1 MSEPMPT
8 LPTQSPFTYPNPNS
22 SASSSFTQDD
32 TFMPNPS
39 ASPSFTQD
47 DTFMPNKPEPI
58 QPVPFLHSH
67 SHFPHSLCIDHCF
80 KDLTIISSQQVVS
93 DPTFTQTAFSQPA
106 VNTQHTHPAQTN
118 STDVAVQRENK
129 VRTLLLQALPEDHMN
144 RAYQHAVKTL
154 ESQKEW
160 YHKTQIALEE
170 KIRVLS
176 ANLENTTNTLSYT
189 EKLHDQ
195 AQKEKKEWEVKFEA
209 TLARFEKW
217 KESSKNLKNLIDS
230 SMSTR
235 TKVGLGFQE
244 YFGVDEVFDLSTPS
258 VFYSDPV
265 EKEVKP
271 LYSTFVKA
279 GEMHAVPPPITGTYM
294 PSPYQSDIEETQVS
308 YGSKSDNN
316 ISDTISESNDFVSCD
331 NSDKSSDSETH
342 ASCDSSLKTQTKDI
356 PPAVDIQTLP
366 ESDVEDPNSTT
377 GSPSFSCSE
386 NVKSPR
392 IICNKS
398 GMNNRNVCKNN
409 FVRVKKCFVCGSKL
423 HLIKDCDFYNCVDS
437 VPCKSKAAS
446 VPAGSRNSS
455 ASVPADRSDP
465 AASRNRPA
473 VNSADRPHP
482 AGWSKR
488 PATVSAG
495 RPVSAGWL
503 NPAARPYFRPS
514 SVYFNNMYWPDL
526 YDPMNKGRWGTAGDP
541 STDNDIGIVDSGCS
555 RSMTG
560 NKEKLDDFVQIKGG
574 IVKFGGGDGRISGK
588 GTIRTSKLD
597 FENVYYVEELQHFN
611 LFSVSQIC
619 DKKNKVL
626 FTDTDCLVLSEKF
639 QLPDASQVVLRI
651 PRKHDLYT
659 FHISD
664 LQPEQKVTCLV
675 AKASLDESTRWHRR
689 MAHVNFKTINKLAK
703 EGLVDGLPLKV
714 FTNEHNCV
722 ACNKG
727 KQHKAS
733 YKHISAVRLIT
744 ETLQLLHMDL
754 FGPTNIRSIDQKY
767 YSLVVTDDFSRF
779 SWTFFLGTK
788 DETFY
793 VLKEFIALIENQLN
807 KKVKGIRCDNGTEF
821 KNAKLI
827 ELCGKK
833 GIKRD
838 YSNPRTPQQ
847 NGVAERKNRT
857 LIEAA
862 RTMLADSKLPTMFWT
877 EAVSTACYVL
887 TGGTQETN
895 IPAGTQ
901 AQDSDSDVEEQ
912 VIVVPSFPSNS
923 FAGPSSSNGPS
934 IMERNADYAEELAKL
949 QRQEYEAK
957 DAAARYGYL
966 FSQATAEI
974 LCQAEAEIRNQG
986 VSADR
991 DSAGIG
997 SAGGVSAGS
1006 TSAGSDPAG
1015 SHPAGHFQ
1023 LWFWAR
1029 VRTPHDFQ
1037 SLLMCARNKSH
1048 LASSHLPLMTDDFRC
1063 YSYKFSTCCGSES
1076 STYKKVNTFHPQS
1089 RFLVSCFSNL
1099 HQAVLTNPSLVEIA
1113 SLDSYSSI
1121 NKGPIIQ
1128 ITSFVCSACLP
1139 FQLEPTSIAKA
1150 LEDLIGLMLFKKKMQ
1165 QFIKPASIVVRN
1177 KARLVAQGHRQEE
1190 GIDYDEIE
1198 KKCMS
1203 LSLKALKIPT
1213 SQSMYTEWLKLCM
1226 DFIKHLEPG
1235 MQDCRLFC
1243 YNTITEEGL
1252 LTRHCS
1258 SRKIPG
1264 IYFWYSKVMFVKDM
1278 LTKFDMESVRTATTP
1293 YEAAKTKLKD
1303 ETDPPVNSENFQ
1315 VSKGATKKLAVT
1327 VNFMAAAKK
1336 QTLVATYSTEEEYVA
1351 ADSCCARDAN
1361 EKNLIQVL
1369 KIHTND
1375 NVADLL
1381 TKAFDGPRFEYLV
1394 VHIGMVYI
1402 LPAGR
1407 LVSAGRIMILL
1418 VVILSAGRI
1427 MILLVVI
1434 LSAGRLVSAGC
1445 TMILLVVILS
1455 AGRLVS
1461 AGCTMILLV
1470 VILSA
1475 GRLVSAGRTMIL
1487 LVVIIPAGCF
1497 VPAGSYGLCC

>member
-1 MSEPMPT
+1 
-8 LPTQSPFTYPNPNS
+8 
-22 SASSSFTQDD
+22 
-32 TFMPNPS
+32 
-39 ASPSFTQD
+39 
-47 DTFMPNKPEPI
+47 
-58 QPVPFLHSH
+58 
-67 SHFPHSLCIDHCF
+67 
-80 KDLTIISSQQVVS
+80 
-93 DPTFTQTAFSQPA
+93 
-106 VNTQHTHPAQTN
+106 
-118 STDVAVQRENK
+118 
-129 VRTLLLQALPEDHMN
+129 
-144 RAYQHAVKTL
+144 
-154 ESQKEW
+154 
-160 YHKTQIALEE
+160 
-170 KIRVLS
+170 
-176 ANLENTTNTLSYT
+176 
-189 EKLHDQ
+189 

-217 KESSKNLKNLIDS
+217 KESSKNLKKLIDS

-235 TKVGLGFQE
+235 TKIGLGFQE

-265 EKEVKP
+265 EKEDKP
-271 LYSTFVKA
+271 LYSRFVKA

-308 YGSKSDNN
+308 YGSKSDNKT
-316 ISDTISESNDFVSCD
+316 SETISESNDFVSCD

-356 PPAVDIQTLP
+356 PPAVDIMTLP
-366 ESDVEDPNSTT
+366 ESDIEDPNSTT
-377 GSPSFSCSE
+377 GSPSFSCLE

-392 IICNKS
+392 ILCNKS

-409 FVRVKKCFVCGSKL
+409 SVRVKKCFVCGSKL

-446 VPAGSRNSS
+446 VSAGSRKSP
-455 ASVPADRSDP
+455 ASVPAGRSDS

-473 VNSADRPHP
+473 VHSAGAPNH

-495 RPVSAGWL
+495 RPGSAGWL

-514 SVYFNNMYWPDL
+514 SVYFNTPTNL
-526 YDPMNKGRWGTAGDP
+526 YDPMFMDKGRWDTAGDP

-626 FTDTDCLVLSEKF
+626 FTDTDCLVLSEEF

-664 LQPEQKVTCLV
+664 LQPEQKVTCFV

-744 ETLQLLHMDL
+744 DTLQLLHMDL

-793 VLKEFIALIENQLN
+793 VLKEFITLIENQLN

-827 ELCGKK
+827 ELCGEK

-877 EAVSTACYVL
+877 EAVSTA
-887 TGGTQETN
+887 
-895 IPAGTQ
+895 
-901 AQDSDSDVEEQ
+901 S
-912 VIVVPSFPSNS
+912 
-923 FAGPSSSNGPS
+923 
-934 IMERNADYAEELAKL
+934 
-949 QRQEYEAK
+949 
-957 DAAARYGYL
+957 
-966 FSQATAEI
+966 
-974 LCQAEAEIRNQG
+974 EAEIRNQG
-986 VSADR
+986 VSAVTDPAGI
-991 DSAGIG
+991 DSAVREPAGIV
-997 SAGGVSAGS
+997 SADGVSTGS
-1006 TSAGSDPAG
+1006 PSAVSDSAG
-1015 SHPAGHFQ
+1015 SHPA
-1023 LWFWAR
+1023 
-1029 VRTPHDFQ
+1029 D
-1037 SLLMCARNKSH
+1037 
-1048 LASSHLPLMTDDFRC
+1048 
-1063 YSYKFSTCCGSES
+1063 
-1076 STYKKVNTFHPQS
+1076 
-1089 RFLVSCFSNL
+1089 CF
-1099 HQAVLTNPSLVEIA
+1099 P
-1113 SLDSYSSI
+1113 
-1121 NKGPIIQ
+1121 
-1128 ITSFVCSACLP
+1128 
-1139 FQLEPTSIAKA
+1139 
-1150 LEDLIGLMLFKKKMQ
+1150 
-1165 QFIKPASIVVRN
+1165 
-1177 KARLVAQGHRQEE
+1177 
-1190 GIDYDEIE
+1190 
-1198 KKCMS
+1198 
-1203 LSLKALKIPT
+1203 
-1213 SQSMYTEWLKLCM
+1213 
-1226 DFIKHLEPG
+1226 
-1235 MQDCRLFC
+1235 
-1243 YNTITEEGL
+1243 
-1252 LTRHCS
+1252 
-1258 SRKIPG
+1258 
-1264 IYFWYSKVMFVKDM
+1264 
-1278 LTKFDMESVRTATTP
+1278 
-1293 YEAAKTKLKD
+1293 
-1303 ETDPPVNSENFQ
+1303 
-1315 VSKGATKKLAVT
+1315 
-1327 VNFMAAAKK
+1327 
-1336 QTLVATYSTEEEYVA
+1336 
-1351 ADSCCARDAN
+1351 
-1361 EKNLIQVL
+1361 
-1369 KIHTND
+1369 
-1375 NVADLL
+1375 
-1381 TKAFDGPRFEYLV
+1381 
-1394 VHIGMVYI
+1394 
-1402 LPAGR
+1402 
-1407 LVSAGRIMILL
+1407 
-1418 VVILSAGRI
+1418 
-1427 MILLVVI
+1427 
-1434 LSAGRLVSAGC
+1434 
-1445 TMILLVVILS
+1445 
-1455 AGRLVS
+1455 
-1461 AGCTMILLV
+1461 
-1470 VILSA
+1470 
-1475 GRLVSAGRTMIL
+1475 
-1487 LVVIIPAGCF
+1487 
-1497 VPAGSYGLCC
+1497 PAGSVEPTDESNPAVSSSVSAEVNPVYTDESTLPPGQQLGSSENTTRFPVPSDVCMDQISSGIFTSSSRFKKLREILQGILQHYEFMSEERVEEEKGKRMKRTREEYEEKRTKQRKDR